1 MKKLLSIA
9 LIGAL
14 VLGITG
20 CQSGGDTSTSSA
32 SDENSNLKEVTLVLD
47 YVPNTN
53 HTGIYVA
60 QEKGYFED
68 EGLKVN
74 IIEPGDN
81 NTSAA
86 LVAAGKGDFGVSY
99 QEDVTYARAAEEPM
113 PIKAIATII
122 QHNTS
127 GFASLKDSGIESP
140 ADFEGKTY
148 AGWQSPS
155 EEAVIQ
161 AVMKAAG
168 ADPSTLTIVGADGS
182 GVSQL
187 NHGIDLIW
195 EFKGWALTQAEM
207 EGMEFNY
214 MPLNS
219 LDSRLDYYTPL
230 IITNEDMINN
240 DPETVQAFINAVKKG
255 YEYAI
260 DNPDESA
267 EILSTYVPEYDL
279 DFLKKSQE
287 YLSQEYAKDAPSW
300 GVMKDSVWDG
310 YTEFMAEYGLI
321 DEAIPAADQYTN
333 QFIEQ

>member
-86 LVAAGKGDFGVSY
+86 LVAAGKGNFGVSY

-219 LDSRLDYYTPL
+219 LDPRLDYYTPL

-260 DNPDESA
+260 NNPDESA
-267 EILSTYVPEYDL
+267 EILSKYVPEYDL

-321 DEAIPAADQYTN
+321 DEAIPASEQYTN